1 MARQR
6 GIHQISGKVNNLVY
20 YEQKRVPGGLIRR
33 QNEAMSERLKTDPAF
48 TQTRKAGAEFGY
60 CSNTA
65 ASIIRSIPLRAQRI
79 IDPFINPLF
88 TKYLFDLLKQQE
100 GLFGQ
105 RYFEISKE
113 LGENIELFINRQ
125 SKLQWQ
131 GVMPSVNVPWRVDI
145 GITTIN
151 LTIDRLEILNF
162 CDTYGYDGIR
172 FSFYDQG
179 GTVFGTVDQY
189 GKYKKTLTAS
199 YREAQRILYT
209 PQDTGDLIQI
219 LTLYPGFSRFGSVM
233 IMAEPMKLI
242 GGAQTYPR
250 VHKCFIYKTIIYGNQ

>member
-1 MARQR
+1 MAKQR

-20 YEQKRVPGGLIRR
+20 YEQKRVPVGLIRR
-33 QNEAMSERLKTDPAF
+33 QNEAMSGRLKTDPAF
-48 TQTRKAGAEFGY
+48 AQTRKAGAEFGY

-88 TKYLFDLLKQQE
+88 TKYLFNILKQQE
-100 GLFGQ
+100 GVFGQ
-105 RYFEISKE
+105 RYFEISKT
-113 LGENIELFINRQ
+113 LGENIEAFINRQ

-131 GVMPSVNVPWRVDI
+131 GVMPSVNVPWRLDAGV
-145 GITTIN
+145 TTIS
-151 LTIDRLEILNF
+151 LTLDRLEILNF
-162 CDTYGYDGIR
+162 CETYGYDGIR
-172 FSFYDQG
+172 FSFYDQS
-179 GTVFGTVDQY
+179 GTTFGEVDQY
-189 GKYKKTLTAS
+189 GKYTKTLTAS

-209 PQDTGDLIQI
+209 PQDSGDLTQE
-219 LTLYPGFSRFGSVM
+219 LMLYPGFSQYQSII

-250 VHKCFIYKTIIYGNQ
+250 EHKCFIYKSILYGR